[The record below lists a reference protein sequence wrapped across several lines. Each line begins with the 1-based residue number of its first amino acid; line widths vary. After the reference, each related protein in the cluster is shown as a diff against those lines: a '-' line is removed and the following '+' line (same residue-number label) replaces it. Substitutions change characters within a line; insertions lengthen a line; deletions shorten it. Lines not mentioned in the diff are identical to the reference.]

1 MDPDFSGKVAAQI
14 ARLQAGPLPVL
25 EREVAERRIA
35 WFRARHPEPPRLGQA
50 APRQGFELLFREYM
64 GLSPEDL
71 PIVKE
76 NATEIVWES
85 RNPCQTLEA
94 CLALGLDTRRVCRGA
109 YEKSTQALLSC
120 LDPQLRFLRSYVEIR
135 PHAAFCRE
143 RIVRVDFEGMM
154 RLALAEAVVSRREG
168 NKGYGAVVALGDR
181 IVGQAHDTAA
191 TAGDPSLHA
200 EVNAIRQA
208 VTTLGDPD
216 LSGAVLFSTCEPCPM
231 CASLAV
237 WANLS
242 AIVYGASIQET
253 AALGKLRIRVG
264 AGEIA
269 GRAPVLLEVLG
280 GVLREPCLALYGGAS
295 PCTGGAP

>member
-94 CLALGLDTRRVCRGA
+94 CLALGLDI
-109 YEKSTQALLSC
+109 
-120 LDPQLRFLRSYVEIR
+120 RS
-135 PHAAFCRE
+135 
-143 RIVRVDFEGMM
+143 
-154 RLALAEAVVSRREG
+154 
-168 NKGYGAVVALGDR
+168 
-181 IVGQAHDTAA
+181 
-191 TAGDPSLHA
+191 
-200 EVNAIRQA
+200 
-208 VTTLGDPD
+208 
-216 LSGAVLFSTCEPCPM
+216 SGS
-231 CASLAV
+231 
-237 WANLS
+237 
-242 AIVYGASIQET
+242 
-253 AALGKLRIRVG
+253 
-264 AGEIA
+264 
-269 GRAPVLLEVLG
+269 
-280 GVLREPCLALYGGAS
+280 
-295 PCTGGAP
+295 